1 MSSAV
6 RLGTRRTPRPRLALA
21 AICMGFFMIL
31 LDGSALNVAL
41 PQVQRDM
48 HGSLAAVQWVVN
60 VYTVPLASLLLMA
73 GSVADRA
80 GAKRLFVYSLAGFT
94 VASLVCA
101 GSPTLAI
108 LVLARA
114 IQGVA
119 AAGVLPTTLTLIARM
134 YVDPTARARAITLWG
149 GTGGIALVAGPLGG
163 GALSEAFGWR
173 SIFLI
178 NIPFGVATVFLAHRY
193 LSETPTRHAPSN
205 DLAGQALVLLGLTS
219 VVAALIQAGGSGW
232 TAPVTVGLFAVAI
245 TSGLGFIAVERR
257 TAHPML
263 PLRVFQSP
271 PFTAAVLGG
280 FAFQLGAYG
289 LQFVLALYL
298 QNRWRYSPIDT
309 GLVFAPFALCWV
321 LGNVVLNRRLL
332 HRGTRWLITTGSAIA
347 GAGALLLLVVD
358 NPSTVPALLG
368 ATMLVGA
375 GCGMLAPS
383 LNGVAVTSIDPAY
396 AGLGS
401 AILNTSRQAGMAI
414 GVALLGSLMAIT
426 PTINGLRGAITV
438 IALSFAAIL
447 LLTLRYIPRNP
458 PPLPPPMPSR

>member
-193 LSETPTRHAPSN
+193 LSETPTR
-205 DLAGQALVLLGLTS
+205 
-219 VVAALIQAGGSGW
+219 
-232 TAPVTVGLFAVAI
+232 
-245 TSGLGFIAVERR
+245 RR
-257 TAHPML
+257 TI
-263 PLRVFQSP
+263 SP
-271 PFTAAVLGG
+271 GRP
-280 FAFQLGAYG
+280 
-289 LQFVLALYL
+289 
-298 QNRWRYSPIDT
+298 W
-309 GLVFAPFALCWV
+309 CC
-321 LGNVVLNRRLL
+321 
-332 HRGTRWLITTGSAIA
+332 SA
-347 GAGALLLLVVD
+347 
-358 NPSTVPALLG
+358 
-368 ATMLVGA
+368 
-375 GCGMLAPS
+375 
-383 LNGVAVTSIDPAY
+383 
-396 AGLGS
+396 
-401 AILNTSRQAGMAI
+401 
-414 GVALLGSLMAIT
+414 
-426 PTINGLRGAITV
+426 
-438 IALSFAAIL
+438 
-447 LLTLRYIPRNP
+447 
-458 PPLPPPMPSR
+458 